1 MEAQIFL
8 NAQTLAE
15 SKRVEIQQQM
25 SDAAWEIQH
34 GELLLQPGRSGG
46 REWIPAGFSAQGLPR
61 GKGCPAVFA

>member
-34 GELLLQPGRSGG
+34 GELLLQPEHSGG
-46 REWIPAGFSAQGLPR
+46 REWIPAGFSPQGLPLGR
-61 GKGCPAVFA
+61 GCPAVFA